1 MGFFSRL
8 FRPRAD
14 GQPLSEDWTSL
25 PPPPDEQASE
35 LVLYGE
41 DAGRVMARFDID
53 AVIVT
58 HERWLPWLEQA
69 LQGERDARLQ
79 PQVVMDDRS
88 SELGRWLHGNGRQA
102 LGQYPAFDMLLRR
115 HRFFHEQ
122 AAAML
127 MHLDNREPA
136 KAEQAFKG
144 CQHSSR
150 QVVLLLK
157 ELQRGLEHVQ
167 VQPGQEV
174 QAFQ

>member
-8 FRPRAD
+8 FRQRPD
-14 GQPLSEDWTSL
+14 GSAASEDWTSL
-25 PPPPDEQASE
+25 PPVDDQASE

-41 DAGRVMARFDID
+41 EASRVMARFDID

-69 LQGERDARLQ
+69 LQGQRDARLQ
-79 PQVVMDDRS
+79 TQVVLDDRS
-88 SELGRWLHGNGRQA
+88 SELGRWLYGSGRLA

-127 MHLDNREPA
+127 MHLDNRDQA
-136 KAEQAFKG
+136 KAELAFKG

-157 ELQRGLEHVQ
+157 ELQRGLAHVQ
-167 VQPGQEV
+167 VVQGQQV